1 MAQYY
6 NQNRRPQVFTV
17 GDEVLLFG
25 VNLAEKHLGTTKRK
39 RGPRWIGPYGV
50 TKTIGGGY
58 YQLALPPK
66 LRLHPVFHTSLIKPY
81 IAADHRRGFLRC
93 ACLMGRKGNLSKISS
108 ITKEKKR
115 WFRKSSGSASK
126 TRHGNRKKIYGPFKA

>member
-6 NQNRRPQVFTV
+6 NQNRRPQMFTV
-17 GDEVLLFG
+17 GDEVLLSG

-39 RGPRWIGPYGV
+39 LGPRWIGPYAV
-50 TKTIGGGY
+50 TKTIGRGY

-81 IAADHRRGFLRC
+81 IAADHRRAVQR
-93 ACLMGRKGNLSKISS
+93 I
-108 ITKEKKR
+108 
-115 WFRKSSGSASK
+115 
-126 TRHGNRKKIYGPFKA
+126 FK

>member
-17 GDEVLLFG
+17 GDEALLSG
-25 VNLAEKHLGTTKRK
+25 SNLAEKHLGTTKRK
-39 RGPRWIGPYGV
+39 LGPRWIGPYAV
-50 TKTIGGGY
+50 TKTIGRGY

-81 IAADHRRGFLRC
+81 IAADHRRAVQR
-93 ACLMGRKGNLSKISS
+93 I
-108 ITKEKKR
+108 
-115 WFRKSSGSASK
+115 
-126 TRHGNRKKIYGPFKA
+126 FK